1 MRIRRPTYAD
11 VAATLALVLA
21 LGTGGAYAAGK
32 ITGKQIAANAI
43 TSSKIKNGTIAPVDL
58 SSATKRTMAGPAGA
72 TGARGATGATGARGA
87 TGATGPAGPAGSTGP
102 RGTSAW
108 DTIPS
113 DTTVTGRI
121 YTATIA
127 TATGQAV
134 VENVNLPA
142 VAPTGL
148 DNGHVNFAADSSTTT
163 TDDDGTC
170 TGSYE
175 QPTAPAGKV
184 CLYMGSSSG
193 LGSIV
198 GDAWFDHGGGAFYV
212 VGTTTVDSGQV
223 SIYATWAY
231 TAP

>member
-72 TGARGATGATGARGA
+72 TGARGATGATGA
-87 TGATGPAGPAGSTGP
+87 TGPAGSTGP

-113 DTTVTGRI
+113 GTTVTGRI

-212 VGTTTVDSGQV
+212 VGTTTADSGQV